1 MNNRI
6 ISRKISH
13 VRVKNFQTHVDSFFS
28 LDQGMNLIVGTS
40 DSGKTALAKAINFV
54 IYNTSD
60 SEYVRYFS
68 KFLEV
73 EIVFEDGAIIK
84 RIKGKDIN
92 QVSFKYPED
101 FDFTTFSAF
110 GITYPEEVLEFL
122 GNPILSKV
130 LGALSYSD
138 QKNKLFLIDLPA
150 SVQPKIISAVIGT
163 EDIQKGADILAS
175 DVRDYNDKIKAC
187 ELDIQN
193 LTEKLKNNY
202 VNLDE
207 KIKSLNLI
215 QEHINKISTIQLDI
229 VKIENIL
236 ETFISLKK
244 RAKNA
249 NYKIKYYTQI
259 SNSLKTKINKLETLS
274 NDIKNMYFLN
284 TSLTNKNQKYLTV
297 KKQHDKLKKIIDS
310 NLSQNIDSINDLIL
324 KIKNVESLTDDIS
337 ANLNQQSNVK
347 TKIQKYKFDRDSLN
361 TKLDDAYKII
371 HKNKW
376 HCLKCNKFG
385 GEIMS

>member
-101 FDFTTFSAF
+101 FDFTSFSAF
-110 GITYPEEVLEFL
+110 GTTYPEEVLEFL

-215 QEHINKISTIQLDI
+215 QERINKISTIQLDI

-236 ETFISLKK
+236 ETFISIKK
-244 RAKNA
+244 RAKKA
-249 NYKIKYYTQI
+249 NNKIKYYTQI

-284 TSLTNKNQKYLTV
+284 TSLNNKNQKYLTV

-310 NLSQNIDSINDLIL
+310 NLSQNINSINDLIS
-324 KIKNVESLTDDIS
+324 KIKDIESLTDDVS
-337 ANLNQQSNVK
+337 TNLNKQANIEA
-347 TKIQKYKFDRDSLN
+347 KIQKYKFDQDTLN

-371 HKNKW
+371 RKNKW